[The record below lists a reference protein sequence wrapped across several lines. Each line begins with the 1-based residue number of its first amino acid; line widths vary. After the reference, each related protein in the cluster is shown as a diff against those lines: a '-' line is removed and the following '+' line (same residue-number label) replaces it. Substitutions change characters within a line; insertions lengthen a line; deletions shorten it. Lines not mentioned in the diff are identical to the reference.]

1 MQVVAQRLPALLVL
15 TRMAGARELLTRV
28 RPVLRGG
35 QMDSSSLMASM
46 KRLEEN
52 GLQVQEIQKLAA
64 QHQWSNESVASL
76 INLLNEKK
84 FGAVDKSSKLAYAKH
99 AKIPLKNKPRVAMFM
114 HSLER
119 NGANNFCLHLIR
131 KLMGS
136 QAFTVIFAP
145 KEGPMR
151 QDFEVLGLSVDIVD
165 PSSKDFLV
173 NLEQKI
179 VEGGV
184 GMVFANTIM
193 RCDVVNLSHKL
204 GLPTVWV
211 IHEAWPQDQLDY
223 YAKEVFMMKSLSSEM
238 IKEAFSKCGCVVFP
252 SNVQKDIYKGLYR
265 PNAALTVY
273 NGIPLTQLD
282 AFRLSHDRNAVR
294 KALGYGPEDFVVL
307 HLGTICNRKG
317 QIYTAQ
323 ACADLVEKKHC
334 KDLKC
339 LMVGARYIRD
349 HEIKYIDQIKETARA
364 SGLQYAR
371 WEDTPEEERG
381 QAKITL
387 MDIQADVL
395 RFYMAADV
403 VLVPS
408 LNEVLPLVICE
419 AMAFERPVV
428 CSAIDAIPE
437 AVDDGVEGIL
447 VPPADAASLSDAIF
461 KLYQDPELRRKLGK
475 AGRQRVL
482 RQFSYDAMIARYGE
496 VMDEL
501 IEDNL
506 ESKGPSVG
514 DEPPQTSASS
524 SNMAPLRMVGGW
536 TVPPLNL
543 KGTAETS
550 ACQVENPS
558 KIAGRTILVDMDN
571 TVVDWDGM
579 FIKRYGRAIGADE
592 ARQKEIESKVRSRE
606 HFEIEHNFEE
616 QERAKVMD
624 VIASPGFFAELE
636 PLPGAIEALKEMV
649 DRGVDVRLVTAPHP
663 VCPGPCANEKYDFLL
678 RHFGSEW
685 IDRMIITRDKTH
697 VVGAALIDDKPAVT
711 GSAASPP
718 WNHVLFDQPYNRG
731 VEGKSRLRDWVKWEE
746 ILSDALKL

>member
-1 MQVVAQRLPALLVL
+1 
-15 TRMAGARELLTRV
+15 
-28 RPVLRGG
+28 
-35 QMDSSSLMASM
+35 
-46 KRLEEN
+46 
-52 GLQVQEIQKLAA
+52 
-64 QHQWSNESVASL
+64 L
-76 INLLNEKK
+76 INLLNDKK
-84 FGAVDKSSKLAYAKH
+84 FGAVDKASKLSYPKH
-99 AKIPLKNKPRVAMFM
+99 VKIPLKNKPRVAMFM

-119 NGANNFCLHLIR
+119 NGANNFCLHLVR

-136 QAFTVIFAP
+136 QAFTVIYAP

-151 QDFEVLGLSVDIVD
+151 QDFEALGLSVEIVD
-165 PSSKDFLV
+165 PSAKDFLV

-179 VEGGV
+179 VEGGI

-223 YAKEVFMMKSLSSEM
+223 YAKEVFMMKSLSSDM

-294 KALGYGPEDFVVL
+294 KALGYGPDDFLVL

-323 ACADLVEKKHC
+323 ACADLIEKKGC

-364 SGLQYAR
+364 SGLQCAR
-371 WEDTPEEERG
+371 WEDTLEEERG

-447 VPPADAASLSDAIF
+447 VPPGDAAALSAAIHR
-461 KLYQDPELRRKLGK
+461 LYQDPELRRKLGK

-501 IEDNL
+501 IEENF
-506 ESKGPSVG
+506 ENANPNVG
-514 DEPPQTSASS
+514 AKSGGCAPKTSASN
-524 SNMAPLRMVGGW
+524 SNLAPLRMVGGW
-536 TVPPLNL
+536 TVPPLNP
-543 KGTAETS
+543 KGSAETS

-558 KIAGRTILVDMDN
+558 KVAGRTILVDMDN

-579 FIKRYGRAIGADE
+579 FIKRYGRAIGANE
-592 ARQKEIESKVRSRE
+592 ARQQEIESKIRNRK
-606 HFEIEHNFEE
+606 HFEIEHNFDEH
-616 QERAKVMD
+616 ERAQVME

-649 DRGVDVRLVTAPHP
+649 ERGVDVRLVTAPHP

-678 RHFGSEW
+678 RHFGSDW

-711 GSAASPP
+711 GSAASPS
-718 WNHVLFDQPYNRG
+718 WNHVLFDQPYNRQ
-731 VEGKSRLRDWVKWEE
+731 VEGKSRLTEWVNWEN
-746 ILSDALKL
+746 ILADALKL